1 MLGTYDVQSVTASY
15 NHQQSSMCVTC
26 SFMSGSVAVGCAAK
40 IILQNKTASEF
51 TLRVLR
57 GSPSGQE
64 SSGCANH
71 LDAGWY
77 QLEVFDIEASG
88 LLGNT
93 AAVII
98 AIVIDVI
105 ESIGETPRPSA
116 VLSPQP
122 IQVMSC
128 ECDCVSTK

>member
-1 MLGTYDVQSVTASY
+1 M
-15 NHQQSSMCVTC
+15 TC

-57 GSPSGQE
+57 SSSSEQE

-88 LLGNT
+88 VLGST
-93 AAVII
+93 AAIVIV
-98 AIVIDVI
+98 IVIDVI
-105 ESIGETPRPSA
+105 ESIGETPLPSA
-116 VLSPQP
+116 VLSPSPPQP
-122 IQVMSC
+122 TQIMSC
-128 ECDCVSTK
+128 ECDSVSTK